1 MAEHA
6 VKTKSRA
13 EEEEAAKRNRR
24 RRYEGGGGEGG
35 ERRDPR
41 QTAVSHGHGAVCSE
55 TAETR
60 LGEVFH
66 VYGPADMSTLLPLS
80 ASQLIRTPPSA
91 RGTNKKR

>member
-6 VKTKSRA
+6 VKTEKKSSRGGRSG
-13 EEEEAAKRNRR
+13 EEEREEEVRR
-24 RRYEGGGGEGG
+24 RRGGDEGTQAGRQPSPTAAVRSVVK
-35 ERRDPR
+35 RRRP
-41 QTAVSHGHGAVCSE
+41 G
-55 TAETR
+55 